1 MMPFSE
7 CWIESPTVQVKKSSV
22 EVPEATLRPFRYTH
36 YVIADAA
43 AELAGGSQCGVISWD
58 LSYLAPTPTLALQS
72 SACWW

>member
-22 EVPEATLRPFRYTH
+22 EVLEATLRPFRYTH

-43 AELAGGSQCGVISWD
+43 AELAGGSQCWSHLPGI
-58 LSYLAPTPTLALQS
+58 
-72 SACWW
+72 